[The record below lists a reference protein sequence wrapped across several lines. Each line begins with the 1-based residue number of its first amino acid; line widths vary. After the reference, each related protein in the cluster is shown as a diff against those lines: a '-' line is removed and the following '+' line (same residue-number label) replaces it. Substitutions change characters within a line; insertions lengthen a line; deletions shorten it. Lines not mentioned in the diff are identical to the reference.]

1 MSSTPREYIDSSK
14 MKAPCIYLAILS
26 KKKPTAHG
34 FWPFRTG
41 YCKTPAIGKK
51 SGHSI
56 PRASRT
62 EKFALQNLP
71 PPPWNGNAVCLAK
84 DQVTREARTRTT
96 KRYVTLDSLFF
107 SYSLEIE
114 EAFHQ

>member
-1 MSSTPREYIDSSK
+1 M
-14 MKAPCIYLAILS
+14 AILS
-26 KKKPTAHG
+26 KKKFTAYG
-34 FWPFRTG
+34 SWLCSIGKR
-41 YCKTPAIGKK
+41 KKPAINKK
-51 SGHSI
+51 SGHRI

-71 PPPWNGNAVCLAK
+71 PSPWNGNAVCLAK

>member
-1 MSSTPREYIDSSK
+1 
-14 MKAPCIYLAILS
+14 MKTPCICLAILS

-34 FWPFRTG
+34 SWPFRTG

-51 SGHSI
+51 PGHSI
-56 PRASRT
+56 PRAQRT
-62 EKFALQNLP
+62 NLFALQNFSP
-71 PPPWNGNAVCLAK
+71 SPWNGKAVCLAK